1 MISTEQLQNLV
12 AIRKLKTAPPDAR
25 EFNGLLL
32 AAKRLLPDAEL
43 EQLSPHSRFQLA
55 YDAARSLALAA
66 LRWHG
71 YRASDRYI
79 VFQTLPHT
87 LNFPQ
92 GKWRLLDNC
101 HQKRNVRIVRRCISG
116 RRAADPRIDRRYQ
129 RPSRRGRKIAADI
142 LHFLAEPFARKCAF
156 TRGGVI

>member
-1 MISTEQLQNLV
+1 MTSTEQLQNLV
-12 AIRKLKTAPPDAR
+12 AIRKLKPEPPDFR

-32 AAKRLLPDAEL
+32 TAKRMIPDAEL
-43 EQLSPHSRFQLA
+43 VQLSPHSRFQLA
-55 YDAARSLALAA
+55 YDAAHSLALAA

-101 HQKRNVRIVRRCISG
+101 HQKRNVALYEGAFQEDERLISELIAVTKDLL
-116 RRAADPRIDRRYQ
+116 AAVEKLPPISD
-129 RPSRRGRKIAADI
+129 SS
-142 LHFLAEPFARKCAF
+142 
-156 TRGGVI
+156 

>member
-1 MISTEQLQNLV
+1 MTSIEQLQNLV
-12 AIRKLKTAPPDAR
+12 AIRKLKPEPPDIR

-32 AAKRLLPDAEL
+32 TAKRMIPDAEL
-43 EQLSPHSRFQLA
+43 EQLSSHSRFQLA
-55 YDAARSLALAA
+55 YDAAHSLALAA

-87 LNFPQ
+87 LNFPK

-101 HQKRNVRIVRRCISG
+101 HQKRNVALYEGAFQEDERLISEL
-116 RRAADPRIDRRYQ
+116 
-129 RPSRRGRKIAADI
+129 IAVTKDLLVAI
-142 LHFLAEPFARKCAF
+142 EKLPPISESS
-156 TRGGVI
+156 

>member
-1 MISTEQLQNLV
+1 MTSIEQLQNLV
-12 AIRKLKTAPPDAR
+12 AIRKLKPEPPDIR

-32 AAKRLLPDAEL
+32 TAKRMIPDAEL
-43 EQLSPHSRFQLA
+43 EQLSSHSRFQLA
-55 YDAARSLALAA
+55 YDAAHSLALAA

-87 LNFPQ
+87 LNFPK

-101 HQKRNVRIVRRCISG
+101 HQKRNVTLYEGAFQEDERLISEL
-116 RRAADPRIDRRYQ
+116 
-129 RPSRRGRKIAADI
+129 IAVTKDLLVAVEKLPPI
-142 LHFLAEPFARKCAF
+142 SESS
-156 TRGGVI
+156 

>member
-1 MISTEQLQNLV
+1 MTSTEQLQNLV
-12 AIRKLKTAPPDAR
+12 AIRKLKPEPPDAR

-32 AAKRLLPDAEL
+32 AAKRMIPDAEL

-55 YDAARSLALAA
+55 YDAAHSLALAA

-101 HQKRNVRIVRRCISG
+101 HQKRNVALYEG
-116 RRAADPRIDRRYQ
+116 
-129 RPSRRGRKIAADI
+129 
-142 LHFLAEPFARKCAF
+142 AF
-156 TRGGVI
+156 QEDERLIHELIGVTKDLLVEVEKLSPIPPAF

>member
-1 MISTEQLQNLV
+1 MTSIEQLQNLL
-12 AIRKLKTAPPDAR
+12 AIRKLKPEPPDIR
-25 EFNGLLL
+25 EFDGLLL
-32 AAKRLLPDAEL
+32 TAKRMIPDAEL
-43 EQLSPHSRFQLA
+43 EQLSPHSRFRLA
-55 YDAARSLALAA
+55 YDAAHSLALAA

-101 HQKRNVRIVRRCISG
+101 HQRRNAALYEGAFQEDERLISEL
-116 RRAADPRIDRRYQ
+116 
-129 RPSRRGRKIAADI
+129 IAVTKDLLEAVEKLPPI
-142 LHFLAEPFARKCAF
+142 AESS
-156 TRGGVI
+156 

>member
-1 MISTEQLQNLV
+1 MTSIEQLQNLL
-12 AIRKLKTAPPDAR
+12 AIRKLKPEPPDIR
-25 EFNGLLL
+25 EFDGLLL
-32 AAKRLLPDAEL
+32 TAKRMIPDAEL

-55 YDAARSLALAA
+55 YDAAHSLALAA

-101 HQKRNVRIVRRCISG
+101 HQRRNAALYEGAFQEDERLISEL
-116 RRAADPRIDRRYQ
+116 
-129 RPSRRGRKIAADI
+129 IAVTKDLLEAVEKLPPI
-142 LHFLAEPFARKCAF
+142 AESS
-156 TRGGVI
+156 

>member
-1 MISTEQLQNLV
+1 MTSAEQLQNLV
-12 AIRKLKTAPPDAR
+12 SIRKLKLEPPDLR

-32 AAKRLLPDAEL
+32 TAKRMIPDSEL
-43 EQLSPHSRFQLA
+43 AQLSPHSRFQLA
-55 YDAARSLALAA
+55 YDAAHSLALAA

-101 HQKRNVRIVRRCISG
+101 HQKRNVALYEGAFQEDERLISEL
-116 RRAADPRIDRRYQ
+116 
-129 RPSRRGRKIAADI
+129 IAVTKDLRDAVEKLPPI
-142 LHFLAEPFARKCAF
+142 SEFS
-156 TRGGVI
+156 

>member
-1 MISTEQLQNLV
+1 MTSSEPLQNLV
-12 AIRKLKTAPPDAR
+12 AIRKLKLEPPDLR

-32 AAKRLLPDAEL
+32 TAKRMIPDAEFP
-43 EQLSPHSRFQLA
+43 ELSSHSRFQLA
-55 YDAARSLALAA
+55 YDAAHSLALAA

-101 HQKRNVRIVRRCISG
+101 HQKRNAALYEGAFEEDERLIKELIAISKDLL
-116 RRAADPRIDRRYQ
+116 AAVEKLPAL
-129 RPSRRGRKIAADI
+129 SGSA
-142 LHFLAEPFARKCAF
+142 
-156 TRGGVI
+156 